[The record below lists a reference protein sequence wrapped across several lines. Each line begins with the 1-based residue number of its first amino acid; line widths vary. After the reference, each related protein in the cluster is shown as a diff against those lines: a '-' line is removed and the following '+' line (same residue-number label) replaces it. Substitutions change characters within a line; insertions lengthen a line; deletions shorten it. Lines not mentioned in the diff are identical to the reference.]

1 MKSIHRLGLLRTVF
15 LIGVF
20 SCLTGCLATTA
31 SRVMSPAP
39 LYYGDRPVSRVYV
52 YHFIDMR
59 SEHIAEAFKIGVTQH
74 LSQAFS
80 QSAIPH
86 DQLWF
91 GDTLQG
97 EILRSDMKS
106 RTHYNA
112 TSVPVGATIRDNAE
126 RDMALAPTHRL
137 IAFPHETMRHGD
149 GVVLNVKWDLIDA
162 QSGNLEWSVY
172 TQTPTLHG
180 SMPAA
185 EAETLAK
192 GYATAVIDELRLR
205 KVIPVAGASKT

>member
-1 MKSIHRLGLLRTVF
+1 MKCSRRQALLRTLF
-15 LIGVF
+15 SIGVA
-20 SCLTGCLATTA
+20 SCLTACLATTA

-39 LYYGDRPVSRVYV
+39 IYYGDHPVARVYV

-59 SEHIAEAFKIGVTQH
+59 PEHIPEAFKLGVTRH
-74 LSQAFS
+74 LSQALD

-91 GDTLQG
+91 GDTAQG

-126 RDMALAPTHRL
+126 RDIALAPTHRL
-137 IAFPHETMRHGD
+137 IAFPHETLRQGD

-162 QSGNLEWSVY
+162 QTGNLEWSVY
-172 TQTPTLHG
+172 TQTPNLRG
-180 SMPAA
+180 SMPAEDA
-185 EAETLAK
+185 EAMAK
-192 GYATAVIDELRLR
+192 GYAAAIIDELRLR
-205 KVIPVAGASKT
+205 KVIPAAGAPKT